1 VEHLALAFKRAHW
14 NPSGCALALHGAG
27 QRRPYSGG
35 ATSGIAG
42 CREHSGSAAA
52 NPDCQ
57 LTLDDIKQWEKKYER
72 IPDGAVVAMFSG
84 WDAHVNDARKFL
96 GLDDKGTYHLP
107 GFSLEAV
114 QFLHEQRNV

>member
-1 VEHLALAFKRAHW
+1 M
-14 NPSGCALALHGAG
+14 
-27 QRRPYSGG
+27 RPCTVRTWT
-35 ATSGIAG
+35 A
-42 CREHSGSAAA
+42 EQLVGSLVVVNIRDRAAA

-84 WDAHVNDARKFL
+84 WDAHVNDARRFL

-107 GFSLEAV
+107 GCT
-114 QFLHEQRNV
+114 N